1 MKNIVGNNQREIIRL
16 NKKPIITVEIFYNS
30 LFGKEIF
37 MNKKLFKSFGRE
49 FSVTCLRDES
59 PFFYQ
64 KFVTIY
70 VDNKY

>member
-37 MNKKLFKSFGRE
+37 MNKKLFNAGSR
-49 FSVTCLRDES
+49 
-59 PFFYQ
+59 FYFAIDGSRTGGEVSIAGQ
-64 KFVTIY
+64 MNTY
-70 VDNKY
+70 